1 MYSIGR
7 EFIRTFSTVYSSSA
21 SFLSSSSLMHSAA
34 AAAADGRRQQQRR
47 VRRRPRTIGSTG
59 SAESTAILQPATTAR
74 PTHPFG
80 TDTCTRPLQTA
91 PRLLFTLG
99 SSRSTPQSRLT
110 MRQKKKINK
119 GDQSFIEF
127 FHWDIVLLKKK
138 SFGFEND
145 GFSLFH
151 NLLDS
156 ITCRVCVCVCKDTL
170 WSWNKAGLFFQPVLC
185 FFDNL
190 FFRDVL
196 HPPQLFV
203 RLRFFLLFL
212 LSKSNCFYSFVVSIF
227 TQAKLNCEVLWDDLA
242 LEVRWAVAGETI
254 VLQLVGKI
262 GKKTWFHLDCRSN

>member
-1 MYSIGR
+1 MRSILHR
-7 EFIRTFSTVYSSSA
+7 IFSLRYC
-21 SFLSSSSLMHSAA
+21 SFKKKKFWFWK
-34 AAAADGRRQQQRR
+34 RWFFVIPQ
-47 VRRRPRTIGSTG
+47 
-59 SAESTAILQPATTAR
+59 
-74 PTHPFG
+74 
-80 TDTCTRPLQTA
+80 
-91 PRLLFTLG
+91 
-99 SSRSTPQSRLT
+99 SSRFYHLS
-110 MRQKKKINK
+110 
-119 GDQSFIEF
+119 
-127 FHWDIVLLKKK
+127 
-138 SFGFEND
+138 
-145 GFSLFH
+145 
-151 NLLDS
+151 
-156 ITCRVCVCVCKDTL
+156 CVCVCIDTL

>member
-156 ITCRVCVCVCKDTL
+156 ITCRVCVCAKTHFEAEIKLV
-170 WSWNKAGLFFQPVLC
+170 FFS
-185 FFDNL
+185 NL
-190 FFRDVL
+190 FYVSSTTCSSEMFYIHLSYSSDYV
-196 HPPQLFV
+196 
-203 RLRFFLLFL
+203 FFFCFCCRNLTVFTRSSSLFL
-212 LSKSNCFYSFVVSIF
+212 HRRSWTAKSFGMILLLKC
-227 TQAKLNCEVLWDDLA
+227 
-242 LEVRWAVAGETI
+242 AG
-254 VLQLVGKI
+254 
-262 GKKTWFHLDCRSN
+262 R